1 MLQISMPRGD
11 MRAER
16 FTLMLNNSPYIDLDE
31 IFFTVKKSVNHKT
44 PLIQKK
50 LSNGTI
56 TLDNESFKFVI
67 LPEDT
72 DDLDYGHYVF
82 DIELVKAGEIKQT
95 FVGGLELTSEVTF
108 AENEVEEEP
117 DDENG

>member
-16 FTLMLNNSPYIDLDE
+16 FTLKLHDSPYLDLDE
-31 IFFTVKKSVNHKT
+31 IYFTVKKTVNNKT
-44 PLIQKK
+44 PLFQKR

-56 TLDNESFKFVI
+56 EVDGDSFRFII

-72 DDLDYGHYVF
+72 DNLEYGHYVF
-82 DIELVKAGEIKQT
+82 DIELVKEGSIKQT
-95 FVGGLELTSEVTF
+95 FVGSLDLTSEVTF
-108 AENEVEEEP
+108 AENEAEE
-117 DDENG
+117 DTDNENG